1 MRKSF
6 QKLLTEKFENSKK
19 RKKTK
24 LDLKLVEYKKC
35 FGNTNITSLFET
47 DDELIEKLDNCIK
60 LNIEYDDLYVGKL
73 YKDDL
78 I

>member
-1 MRKSF
+1 MKKTF
-6 QKLLTEKFENSKK
+6 QELLTEKFENPKE

-24 LDLKLVEYKKC
+24 LDLKYEEYKKH
-35 FGNTNITSLFET
+35 FGNTNITTLWGSDE
-47 DDELIEKLDNCIK
+47 ELIEKLDNCIK

-73 YKDDL
+73 HKDEL